1 MSLRPRDT
9 SPEAA
14 TVQAEAF
21 RRAGPEG
28 RLRMALEMSEEMARV
43 VDAGVRLRHPDYS
56 DDEVRLAGI
65 RIRLGE
71 ELFRAVYPNTKV
83 EP

>member
-14 TVQAEAF
+14 AVQAEVF

-28 RLRMALEMSEEMARV
+28 RLRMAVEMSEEMARV
-43 VDAGVRLRHPDYS
+43 VEEGVRMRHPEYS
-56 DDEVRLAGI
+56 DDDVRLAGI
-65 RIRLGE
+65 RIRLGD
-71 ELFRAVYPNTKV
+71 ELFKAVYPDAKV

>member
-1 MSLRPRDT
+1 M
-9 SPEAA
+9 
-14 TVQAEAF
+14 EAF

-28 RLRMALEMSEEMARV
+28 RLRIALEMSEEMARV
-43 VDAGVRLRHPDYS
+43 VDAGVRVRHPDYS

-71 ELFRAVYPNTKV
+71 GLFRAVYPNAKV

>member
-1 MSLRPRDT
+1 VSLHPGDT
-9 SPEAA
+9 SSEAA
-14 TVQAEAF
+14 AVQVEVF

-43 VDAGVRLRHPDYS
+43 VDAGVRMRHPEYT

-65 RIRLGE
+65 RIRLGD
-71 ELFRAVYPNTKV
+71 ELFRAVYPDAKV

>member
-1 MSLRPRDT
+1 
-9 SPEAA
+9 
-14 TVQAEAF
+14 
-21 RRAGPEG
+21 
-28 RLRMALEMSEEMARV
+28 MALEMSEEMARV
-43 VDAGVRLRHPDYS
+43 VDAGVRVRHPDYS

-71 ELFRAVYPNTKV
+71 GLFRAVYPNAKV

>member
-1 MSLRPRDT
+1 VSRTLGDT
-9 SPEAA
+9 SAEAEA
-14 TVQAEAF
+14 VQADVF

-43 VDAGVRLRHPDYS
+43 VEAGVRMRHPDYS
-56 DDEVRLAGI
+56 EDEVRLAGI

-71 ELFRAVYPNTKV
+71 DLFRAVYPRAQV

>member
-1 MSLRPRDT
+1 MSLHPRDT
-9 SPEAA
+9 SSEAA
-14 TVQAEAF
+14 AVQAEAF

-28 RLRMALEMSEEMARV
+28 RLRMALEMSEEMASV
-43 VDAGVRLRHPDYS
+43 VEAGVRLRHPEYS

-65 RIRLGE
+65 RIRLGD
-71 ELFRAVYPNTKV
+71 ELFMAVYPDAKV

>member
-1 MSLRPRDT
+1 
-9 SPEAA
+9 
-14 TVQAEAF
+14 
-21 RRAGPEG
+21 
-28 RLRMALEMSEEMARV
+28 MALEMSEEMARV

-65 RIRLGE
+65 RIRIGE